1 MQWRPLAFALALQ
14 VPASGCYFARAA
26 WEEARILAARQP
38 IDALVARRSAPD
50 SVRRKLRLV
59 LDARRFARSSL
70 GLRVGESFTTYSD
83 IGRDTLLLLL
93 SAAYRDTL
101 RPYVWRFP
109 IVGHLPYRGYFDF
122 SEARHAAATLGR
134 AGFDTYLRPSDAFST
149 LGWFNDPLLNT
160 TLARDSLELV
170 NTVLHELTHNTLFL
184 KGRAEF
190 NESFASFVG
199 ARAAEAF
206 YRSRGAE
213 VAAMEVE
220 ARWRDEK
227 ILAAFWR
234 RLAHSLDSAF
244 AAHPGS
250 RIDRLTARDS
260 VFAAARRELVG
271 RIGLRLRTVS
281 PLYGERV
288 ALNNASVLARRVY
301 GRGLELFDVLY
312 WCEGRSLSQTI
323 KRVTSLVRGKREDP
337 FTLVGSWARERCPA
351 LLREAGVN
359 PDDP

>member
-1 MQWRPLAFALALQ
+1 VALQ
-14 VPASGCYFARAA
+14 APASGCYFARAA

-59 LDARRFARSSL
+59 LDARQFARSQV
-70 GLRVGESFTTYSD
+70 GLKTGESFTTYSD
-83 IGRDTLLLLL
+83 VGRDTLLLLL

-109 IVGHLPYRGYFDF
+109 IVGQLPYRGYFDF
-122 SEARHAAATLGR
+122 AEARRAAASLGR

-149 LGWFNDPLLNT
+149 LGWFNDPLLST
-160 TLARDSLELV
+160 TLAHDSLELA

-199 ARAAEAF
+199 SRGAEAF
-206 YRSRGAE
+206 YRTRGAG
-213 VAAMEVE
+213 VAALEVE

-244 AAHPGS
+244 AAHPTS
-250 RIDRLTARDS
+250 RLQRLIARDS
-260 VFAAARRELVG
+260 VFAAARHELAG

-288 ALNNASVLARRVY
+288 AMNNASVLARRVY
-301 GRGLELFDVLY
+301 GRGLELFDVMY
-312 WCEGRSLSQTI
+312 WCEGRSLAQTV
-323 KRVTSLVRGKREDP
+323 KRVTSLVRGKREEP
-337 FTLVGSWARERCPA
+337 FRLVAVWAQNHCAA

-359 PDDP
+359 PDDL

>member
-1 MQWRPLAFALALQ
+1 MRWRPLAFALALQ
-14 VPASGCYFARAA
+14 APASGCYFARAA

-38 IDALVARRSAPD
+38 IEALVARRNAPD
-50 SVRRKLRLV
+50 SVRSKLRLV
-59 LDARRFARSSL
+59 LDARQFARSQL
-70 GLRVGESFTTYSD
+70 GFKTGESFTTYSD

-109 IVGHLPYRGYFDF
+109 VVGQLPYRGYFDF
-122 SEARHAAATLGR
+122 AEARRAAATLGE

-149 LGWFNDPLLNT
+149 LGWFNDPLLST
-160 TLARDSLELV
+160 TLSRDSLELV

-199 ARAAEAF
+199 ARGAEAF

-213 VAAMEVE
+213 VAALEVE

-234 RLAHSLDSAF
+234 RVAHSLDSAF
-244 AAHPGS
+244 AAHGS
-250 RIDRLTARDS
+250 RAERLLARDA
-260 VFAAARRELVG
+260 VFSAARRELTG
-271 RIGLRLRTVS
+271 SIGLRLRTVS

-288 ALNNASVLARRVY
+288 ALNNAAVLARRVY
-301 GRGLELFDVLY
+301 GRGLEVFDVLY
-312 WCEGRSLSQTI
+312 WCEGRSLGQTI
-323 KRVTSLVRGKREDP
+323 RRVTSLVRGRREDP
-337 FTLVGSWARERCPA
+337 FRLIAAWARDRCPS
-351 LLREAGVN
+351 LLLEAGVR